1 MMHKQLQQQLKEVEQ
16 AKSLQPKSPQQQL
29 KEVEQA
35 MSLQPKPLLSER
47 ELRLQIAKQ
56 SAALVEVCF
65 PCTICL
71 YLCEGLYRSCAPR
84 RG

>member
-29 KEVEQA
+29 EQA
-35 MSLQPKPLLSER
+35 EQGKSLQPKPLLSER
-47 ELRLQIAKQ
+47 ELQLQIAKQ

-65 PCTICL
+65 PCAICL
-71 YLCEGLYRSCAPR
+71 YLCEGLDRLCAPR